1 VSGRRLVVEAD
12 GGSRGNP
19 GPAGFGAVVRD
30 ASTGDVLDE
39 VAAAIGTAT
48 NNVAEYSGLL
58 AGLHAVAEIDPGAEV
73 EVRMDSKLVVEQMSG
88 RWQVKH
94 EDMRRLAQQA
104 RDVLP
109 PARVTYTWVP
119 RDRNAHADRLAN
131 AAMDAAARG
140 ERWTRESRHG
150 DAVPNGGQ
158 PVHVSDE
165 HAQAGGVDR
174 TTTRLRYRLL
184 TGTDDRAF
192 CEKVSGALEDGYRLH
207 GGPALT
213 FDGQRVVTAQAVVLD
228 EGSGGRR

>member
-1 VSGRRLVVEAD
+1 MTSRRLVVEAD

-30 ASTGDVLDE
+30 ADSGDVLDE

-58 AGLHAVAEIDPGAEV
+58 AGLRAASEIDPGAEV

-88 RWQVKH
+88 RWKVKH
-94 EDMRRLAQQA
+94 EDMQRLARQA

-109 PARVTYTWVP
+109 PDRVRYTWVP
-119 RDRNAHADRLAN
+119 RERNGHADRLAN

-150 DAVPNGGQ
+150 DQVDGAVEADDVPAS
-158 PVHVSDE
+158 PP
-165 HAQAGGVDR
+165 R
-174 TTTRLRYRLL
+174 PRYRLL
-184 TGTDDRAF
+184 TGPDDEAF
-192 CEKVSGALEDGYRLH
+192 CEAVSQALDDGYRLH
-207 GGPALT
+207 GSPAVALHG
-213 FDGQRVVTAQAVVLD
+213 DRVVVAQAVVRG
-228 EGSGGRR
+228 EG